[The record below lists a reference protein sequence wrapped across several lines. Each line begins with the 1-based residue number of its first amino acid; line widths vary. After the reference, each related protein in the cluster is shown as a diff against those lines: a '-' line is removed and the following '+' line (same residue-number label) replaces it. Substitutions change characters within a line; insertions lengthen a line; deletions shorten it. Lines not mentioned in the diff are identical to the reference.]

1 MSTFL
6 FIFSIYFFI
15 KLKKMKNHVHVH
27 SSVAITM
34 ALHIVSRNSANWD
47 LLLNSF
53 GSHWA
58 MSSPPGGYD
67 DSIITSAVKFSKWTF
82 EADLETKLPTRFEAI
97 GTINPFLKKK
107 SQDEELPSSPPKNAK
122 LWASFLLQE
131 GWFKLS
137 KQAKQPLKRKKLLL
151 GTCIRTR
158 SHH

>member
-1 MSTFL
+1 
-6 FIFSIYFFI
+6 
-15 KLKKMKNHVHVH
+15 MKNHVHVH
-27 SSVAITM
+27 SSIAITI
-34 ALHIVSRNSANWD
+34 APHIVSRNSANWD

-107 SQDEELPSSPPKNAK
+107 AGMKNSYLHHQK
-122 LWASFLLQE
+122 MLGCGHHFF
-131 GWFKLS
+131 FK
-137 KQAKQPLKRKKLLL
+137 K
-151 GTCIRTR
+151 GG
-158 SHH
+158 